1 MNYSEFRWYHGY
13 LYLITCTAI
22 LAVIVAL
29 ITEWTTAPFI
39 MGFGIMMIFSSIC
52 FLAESLIMGLTAK
65 AGAFFWT
72 AVTCVAIAHY
82 LPWPS
87 LG

>member
-1 MNYSEFRWYHGY
+1 MEYRWYYGY
-13 LYLITCTAI
+13 LYLITCTSI

-29 ITEWTTAPFI
+29 ITEWNTAPFI
-39 MGFGIMMIFSSIC
+39 MAYGIMLICSSIC
-52 FLAESLIMGLTAK
+52 FLAESLIMGFTAK

-72 AVTCVAIAHY
+72 AVTCWLVAHY

-87 LG
+87 LS